1 MDVAMKMDWKKS
13 VGPVMLLML
22 LGVVA
27 LYGGAKTLALVIPLA
42 LLVWYRTSTV
52 PGSRRN

>member
-1 MDVAMKMDWKKS
+1 MKMDWKKS
-13 VGPVMLLML
+13 IGPAMLLIL

-42 LLVWYRTSTV
+42 LLVWYGTSTV
-52 PGSRRN
+52 PGGGRN